1 MENAVNTMDTAITT
15 ITGAMPGVFS
25 LVETVLTEVL
35 GNPILVIPLAI
46 SFIGIGVGVYKMLRK
61 AV

>member
-1 MENAVNTMDTAITT
+1 MENTVNTMDTAITT
-15 ITGAMPGVFS
+15 ITGAMPNVFE
-25 LVETVLTEVL
+25 LVETVLVEVL

-46 SFIGIGVGVYKMLRK
+46 GFIGIGVGVYKMLRK

>member
-1 MENAVNTMDTAITT
+1 MENTTNAMETAITT
-15 ITGAMPGVFS
+15 ITGAMPNVFE

>member
-1 MENAVNTMDTAITT
+1 MENTVNTMETAITT
-15 ITGAMPGVFS
+15 ITGAMPNVFE
-25 LVETVLTEVL
+25 LVETVLVEVL

-46 SFIGIGVGVYKMLRK
+46 SFIGIGVGVYRMLRK

>member
-1 MENAVNTMDTAITT
+1 MENTVNTMETAITT
-15 ITGAMPGVFS
+15 ITGAMPNVFS

-46 SFIGIGVGVYKMLRK
+46 SIIGIGVGVYKMLRK

>member
-1 MENAVNTMDTAITT
+1 MENTNTMETAITT
-15 ITGAMPGVFS
+15 ITGAMPNVFE
-25 LVETVLTEVL
+25 LVKTVLTEVL

-46 SFIGIGVGVYKMLRK
+46 SFIGIGVGVYKMLRR

>member
-1 MENAVNTMDTAITT
+1 MENTANTMETAITT
-15 ITGAMPGVFS
+15 ITGAMPNVFE
-25 LVETVLTEVL
+25 LVETVLVEVL

-46 SFIGIGVGVYKMLRK
+46 SFIGIGVGVYRMLRK

>member
-1 MENAVNTMDTAITT
+1 MENTVNTMDTAITT
-15 ITGAMPGVFS
+15 ITGAMPNVFE
-25 LVETVLTEVL
+25 LVETVLVEVL

>member
-1 MENAVNTMDTAITT
+1 MENTVNTMESAITT
-15 ITGAMPGVFS
+15 ITGAMPNVFS

>member
-1 MENAVNTMDTAITT
+1 MENTANAMETAITT
-15 ITGAMPGVFS
+15 ITGAMPNVFE

>member
-1 MENAVNTMDTAITT
+1 MENTVNTMETAITT
-15 ITGAMPGVFS
+15 ITGAMPNVFS

-35 GNPILVIPLAI
+35 GNPILVIPFAI

>member
-1 MENAVNTMDTAITT
+1 MENTVNTMDTAITT
-15 ITGAMPGVFS
+15 ITGAMPNVFS

>member
-1 MENAVNTMDTAITT
+1 MEGAITT
-15 ITGAMPGVFS
+15 ITAAMPGVFS
-25 LVETVLTEVL
+25 LVTTVLDEVL

-46 SFIGIGVGVYKMLRK
+46 SFIGIGVGVYRMLRK

>member
-1 MENAVNTMDTAITT
+1 MENTVNTMETAITT
-15 ITGAMPGVFS
+15 ITGAMPNVFS